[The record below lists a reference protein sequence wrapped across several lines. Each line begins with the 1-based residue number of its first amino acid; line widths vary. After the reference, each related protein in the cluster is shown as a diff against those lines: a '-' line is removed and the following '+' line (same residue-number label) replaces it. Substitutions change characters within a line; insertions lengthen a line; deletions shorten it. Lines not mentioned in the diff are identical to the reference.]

1 MKKLKSEYHNLEYTH
16 TINSDELSKEE
27 SETQLEVMRTWFF
40 QNYENPVEQCP
51 YISKEGGYIYI
62 WGGPYDA
69 GEELHAEFDE
79 IVPDEVIDE
88 LVAELEEQCYE
99 WSGVSD
105 HSDVDEYFIDAVG
118 STENPFADLC
128 LSIDRLKELLSHQ
141 FPTHLLQNVLQM
153 IFISAITALESY
165 LFEFFIKEVSEDEHK
180 LRAFV
185 ESNLEFKKRKISISD
200 IFKQS
205 ETIKETVLEY
215 LADQL
220 WHNISKIKPMFR
232 LSLNIQ
238 FPEDLS
244 DLISAIHLRHDLVH
258 RKGKTKDGEVI
269 TLDIGKVDDLLK
281 LIKKFAE
288 HIETE
293 KSGPD
298 F

>member
-1 MKKLKSEYHNLEYTH
+1 MKKIKPEYYLSEYTH
-16 TINSDELSKEE
+16 TISANELSKEDR
-27 SETQLEVMRTWFF
+27 ETQLEVMRTWFS
-40 QNYENPVEQCP
+40 QNYEDPVEQCP

-79 IVPDEVIDE
+79 VVPEEVIDE

-99 WSGVSD
+99 WSGVPD

-128 LSIDRLKELLSHQ
+128 LSIDRLKELLGHQ

-153 IFISAITALESY
+153 IFISTITALEAY
-165 LFEFFIKEVSEDEHK
+165 LSEFFIKEVSEDEYK

-185 ESNLEFKKRKISISD
+185 ENNPEFKRRKIPISD

-205 ETIKETVLEY
+205 ETIKEIVQGY

-232 LSLNIQ
+232 LSLKIE
-238 FPEDLS
+238 FPDDLTN
-244 DLISAIHLRHDLVH
+244 LISAIHLRHDLVH
-258 RKGKTKDGEVI
+258 RRGKTKDGDVI
-269 TLDIGKVDDLLK
+269 TLKCEQVDALLK
-281 LIKKFAE
+281 LIRAFAE
-288 HIETE
+288 HIETA
-293 KSGPD
+293 KSEPD